1 MFQSPPALFNQGA
14 PLLKLSVFVSLC
26 LLLIIA
32 DYQFRATE
40 QIRATL
46 QIVLYPIQIALSQ
59 PGKLIDTASDN
70 LRSLSTM
77 KAVIEQQTIQ
87 IQNLSLLSNHAEH
100 LEIENA
106 NLRKLL
112 ALQQQVAFKTL
123 ATEIIYKPS
132 NWASQKIVINRGL
145 ADGVN
150 VGMPV
155 ASDTGIIGQIIRVF
169 QYSAEVSLIEERDSA
184 IPVLVSRNGV
194 RGALFGMGRAEPL
207 DLRFINSIG
216 DLDVGDYLTTSGID
230 GTYPAGFPVAIITK
244 IDRSEKAGTFISCRP
259 VANLNRFRHLMV
271 LLYQPSS
278 SAPNP
283 IIPDSV
289 KNKKNA
295 KWGAK

>member
-244 IDRSEKAGTFISCRP
+244 IISRIKAAMTNKPAKIDMIITLKLSP
-259 VANLNRFRHLMV
+259 PLDLNGAIK
-271 LLYQPSS
+271 LLTGKLNSTYKS
-278 SAPNP
+278 
-283 IIPDSV
+283 
-289 KNKKNA
+289 
-295 KWGAK
+295 

>member
-14 PLLKLSVFVSLC
+14 PLLKLSVFISLC

-46 QIVLYPIQIALSQ
+46 QIVLYPIQIVLSQ
-59 PGKLIDTASDN
+59 PGKLIDTASDS

-77 KAVIEQQTIQ
+77 KTVIEQQTIQ

-132 NWASQKIVINRGL
+132 NWASQKL
-145 ADGVN
+145 
-150 VGMPV
+150 
-155 ASDTGIIGQIIRVF
+155 
-169 QYSAEVSLIEERDSA
+169 
-184 IPVLVSRNGV
+184 
-194 RGALFGMGRAEPL
+194 
-207 DLRFINSIG
+207 
-216 DLDVGDYLTTSGID
+216 
-230 GTYPAGFPVAIITK
+230 
-244 IDRSEKAGTFISCRP
+244 
-259 VANLNRFRHLMV
+259 
-271 LLYQPSS
+271 
-278 SAPNP
+278 
-283 IIPDSV
+283 
-289 KNKKNA
+289 
-295 KWGAK
+295 